1 LLTIGI
7 RTFVPAEHA
16 TARATA
22 LVAGPAPPAHPVSD
36 AAVLALILV
45 VVLLVVAGKTIS
57 MIIAPFAE
65 LIRQFLRLVLYWV
78 LLLGLTGLVLAALLL
93 TRR

>member
-1 LLTIGI
+1 
-7 RTFVPAEHA
+7 
-16 TARATA
+16 
-22 LVAGPAPPAHPVSD
+22 
-36 AAVLALILV
+36 LALILV

-93 TRR
+93 TRH